1 MKYYAVIDTNV
12 LVSALLRQESPPGTV
27 AAESLTGRITPL
39 LNTEI
44 LAEYR
49 DVLNRP
55 RFHFPKDA
63 VDVLLNGIIKRGIFV
78 DAEPIEEILPDP
90 KDAVFYQV
98 VMEARKS
105 ESAYLVTGNLKHF
118 PVRAFVV
125 TPREMVEIINSD
137 ET

>member
-12 LVSALLRQESPPGTV
+12 LVSALLRWESPPGTV

-55 RFHFPKDA
+55 KFHFPKGA
-63 VDVLLNGIIKRGIFV
+63 IDVLLNGIIKRGIFI
-78 DAEPIEEILPDP
+78 DAEPIEEELPDP
-90 KDAVFYQV
+90 KDIVFYQV
-98 VMEARKS
+98 VMNARKT
-105 ESAYLVTGNLKHF
+105 ESAYLVTGNIRHF
-118 PVRAFVV
+118 PVKSFVV
-125 TPREMVEIINSD
+125 TPREMIEIVNSN

>member
-12 LVSALLRQESPPGTV
+12 LVSALLQWKSPPGTV

-55 RFHFPKDA
+55 KFHFPKEA
-63 VDVLLNGIIKRGIFV
+63 VNVLLNGIVKRGIFI
-78 DAEPIEEILPDP
+78 DAEPIEEELPDP
-90 KDAVFYQV
+90 KDIVFYQV
-98 VMEARKS
+98 VMNVRKF
-105 ESAYLVTGNLKHF
+105 ENAYLVTGNIKHF
-118 PVRAFVV
+118 
-125 TPREMVEIINSD
+125 IIKKF
-137 ET
+137 

>member
-12 LVSALLRQESPPGTV
+12 LVSALLRWKSPPGTV
-27 AAESLTGRITPL
+27 TAESLTGRITPL

-55 RFHFPKDA
+55 KFHFPKNA
-63 VDVLLNGIIKRGIFV
+63 VDILLNGIIKRGIFI
-78 DAEPIEEILPDP
+78 DAEPLEEELPDP
-90 KDAVFYQV
+90 KDVVFYQV

-105 ESAYLVTGNLKHF
+105 ENAYLVTGNLKHF
-118 PVRAFVV
+118 PVKSFVV
-125 TPREMVEIINSD
+125 TPREMMEIINSN
-137 ET
+137 EI

>member
-12 LVSALLRQESPPGTV
+12 LVSALLQWKSPPGTV

-55 RFHFPKDA
+55 KFHFPKEA
-63 VDVLLNGIIKRGIFV
+63 VNVLLNGIVKRGIFI
-78 DAEPIEEILPDP
+78 DAEPIEEELPDP
-90 KDAVFYQV
+90 KDIVFYQV
-98 VMEARKS
+98 VMNVRKF
-105 ESAYLVTGNLKHF
+105 ENAYLVTGNIKHF
-118 PVRAFVV
+118 
-125 TPREMVEIINSD
+125 ISKNSD
-137 ET
+137 